1 MNNKLNLKQGQR
13 FLVKNEAEA
22 KALSEELVK
31 GGCTISM
38 ELNTISRSMTRGRS
52 NHIVYSMTPYKY
64 RVRLLADGSVEKSNS
79 ITLGLAVKSI
89 KLV

>member
-1 MNNKLNLKQGQR
+1 MNKLKLKQGQK
-13 FLVKNEAEA
+13 FLVKSEAEA

-31 GGCTISM
+31 NKCTISL
-38 ELNTISRSMTRGRS
+38 ELNTISRSMMRGRS
-52 NHIVYSMTPYKY
+52 VHTVYATTPYKY
-64 RVRLLADGSVEKSNS
+64 RVRMLADGEVEKNEK

>member
-1 MNNKLNLKQGQR
+1 MNKLSLKQGQK

-38 ELNTISRSMTRGRS
+38 ELNTITRTMTRGRS
-52 NHIVYSMTPYKY
+52 NHVVYSMTPYKY
-64 RVRLLADGSVEKSNS
+64 RVRMLADGSVEKSNS

>member
-1 MNNKLNLKQGQR
+1 MNNKLNLKQGQK
-13 FLVKNEAEA
+13 FLVKTEAEA

-31 GGCTISM
+31 SGCTISM
-38 ELNTISRSMTRGRS
+38 ELNTITRSMSRGRS
-52 NHIVYSMTPYKY
+52 VHTVYSMTPYRY

>member
-1 MNNKLNLKQGQR
+1 MNNKLNLKQGQK
-13 FLVKNEAEA
+13 FLVKSEAEA

-31 GGCTISM
+31 SGCTISM
-38 ELNTISRSMTRGRS
+38 ELNTISRTMSRGRS
-52 NHIVYSMTPYKY
+52 VHTVYSMTPYRY
-64 RVRLLADGSVEKSNS
+64 RVRLLADGEVEKSNS

>member
-1 MNNKLNLKQGQR
+1 MNKLNLKQGQK
-13 FLVKNEAEA
+13 FLVKTETEA

-38 ELNTISRSMTRGRS
+38 ELNTITRFMTRGRS
-52 NHIVYSMTPYKY
+52 NHVVYSMTPYRY

>member
-1 MNNKLNLKQGQR
+1 MNNKLNLKQGQK

-22 KALSEELVK
+22 KSLAEELVK
-31 GGCTISM
+31 SGCTISM

-52 NHIVYSMTPYKY
+52 NHVVYSMTPYRY

>member
-1 MNNKLNLKQGQR
+1 MNKLNLKQGQK
-13 FLVKNEAEA
+13 FLVKNENEA
-22 KALSEELVK
+22 KALSEELIK

-38 ELNTISRSMTRGRS
+38 ELNTVTRSMTRGRS
-52 NHIVYSMTPYKY
+52 NHVVYSMTPYKY
-64 RVRLLADGSVEKSNS
+64 RVRMLADGSVEKSDK